1 MIYYDMYKDW
11 YINWFII
18 RCNNVK
24 HCLIT
29 SVTFHNNHQES
40 EAVNP
45 AWIHKTK
52 YVVFLPKIQSI
63 DKNLCFFFLFPQRW
77 RSLEVSN
84 DRLFTTKPTK
94 HALVWPLSVA
104 RNNTGDTGS
113 ELMVL
118 FAPQDFSFLTLCHRV
133 SFLCISER
141 KKKKMKEQKKE
152 KRGSQRDGKGE
163 EGCVGWMEGGDAS

>member
-1 MIYYDMYKDW
+1 MDTQNKICCFSPQNTEYW
-11 YINWFII
+11 
-18 RCNNVK
+18 
-24 HCLIT
+24 
-29 SVTFHNNHQES
+29 QEP
-40 EAVNP
+40 V
-45 AWIHKTK
+45 
-52 YVVFLPKIQSI
+52 
-63 DKNLCFFFLFPQRW
+63 FFFLFPQRW

-141 KKKKMKEQKKE
+141 KRKKNEGTE
-152 KRGSQRDGKGE
+152 KRE
-163 EGCVGWMEGGDAS
+163 ERIPERRERGRGVCGVNGGGRRVINIYNRPEQWSISVCLV